1 MKPPRILALALAAL
15 VLTGGAAVATP
26 SLASWTDTE
35 YVRADAT
42 AADCT
47 VEGSVDTTAWGRMLT
62 GTLLGT
68 DLDPVVAIN
77 GITVENLD
85 PGVTSSA
92 TTSAVPTD
100 LGSDAW
106 SADLALSVLSAL
118 DVGAGIPLP
127 FDTDT
132 GAYTQYGRATSDGIS
147 VGASGAV
154 TAATGGLASL
164 DDPATATP
172 RLATLRL
179 STLIGSALPGLGV
192 DSADLADAELRIGTV
207 GAIAELDSCTSLW
220 AGSAPGADLL
230 RDYLVQDLGLALTSA
245 TVTDVASEIRASVTE
260 LETSLDALAPSGTAI
275 TGAALT
281 AVQSSLASIL
291 DLDLLGVDISLA
303 SLDTVTIGVDFD
315 LGAVVAAVSGEL
327 TDEVV
332 TIDLTSGVVHADLAA
347 LFDAAYGSSGGL
359 NGLPPNTSVLTAP
372 VLAELST
379 RAGAL
384 LTQFVDLTLQ
394 PALDEA
400 LQAATVSVVLD
411 ATLRTQATV
420 LFTTVNVLGLDL
432 HSEIIGTVGGFTGMP
447 GAPTPVV
454 ATTVTEA
461 SPGILNGL
469 LTLLGINLSS
479 LTTAVV
485 GAVAAPLVTDLVPV
499 IGSQVVAPLLTTA
512 TATTASTLSSL
523 TAVTVPAFVVAL
535 DPVLAALSTLV
546 DVTVNA
552 QPDQVGSVGEPDDA
566 QAGRWYQSAIHV
578 GIVDGSA
585 VSLAEFYLANAS
597 VGPNAL
603 R

>member
-1 MKPPRILALALAAL
+1 MKAPRFLALALAAL
-15 VLTGGAAVATP
+15 VVTSGAVGATP
-26 SLASWTDTE
+26 SLASWTDVE
-35 YVRADAT
+35 HVRSETA

-47 VEGSVDTTAWGRMLT
+47 VSGSVDSTAWGRMLT

-68 DLDPVVAIN
+68 DIDPVAAID

-85 PGVTSSA
+85 PALTSSA
-92 TTSAVPTD
+92 TTSAVPSD

-127 FDTDT
+127 FDSDT
-132 GAYTQYGRATSDGIS
+132 GTYTQYGRATSDGIS

-164 DDPATATP
+164 DDPGTATP
-172 RLATLRL
+172 RLASLSL
-179 STLIGSALPGLGV
+179 STLFGAALPGLGV
-192 DSADLADAELRIGTV
+192 DPADLADAELRIGTV
-207 GAIAELDSCTSLW
+207 GAIAELDSCASLW

-245 TVTDVASEIRASVTE
+245 TVTDVATEIRASVTD
-260 LETSLDALAPSGTAI
+260 LETTLDALAPAGTAI
-275 TGAALT
+275 TGAALA

-303 SLDTVTIGVDFD
+303 SLDGATIGVDFD
-315 LGAVVAAVSGEL
+315 LDPVVAAVSGEL
-327 TDEVV
+327 TDGVV
-332 TIDLTSGVVHADLAA
+332 TIDLTSGLVHADLAA
-347 LFDAAYGSSGGL
+347 LFDAAYSSSGGL
-359 NGLPPNTSVLTAP
+359 NGLPANTSVLTAP
-372 VLAELST
+372 VLAELSN

-384 LTQFVDLTLQ
+384 LTEFIDLTLQ
-394 PALDEA
+394 PALDAA
-400 LQAATVSVVLD
+400 LDAATVTVELD

-432 HSEIIGTVGGFTGMP
+432 HSEITGTVGGFTGMP

-461 SPGILNGL
+461 SPGILTTL
-469 LTLLGINLSS
+469 LALLGIDLSS

-485 GAVAAPLVTDLVPV
+485 GAIAAPLVTDLVPV
-499 IGSQVVAPLLTTA
+499 VGTQVVTPLLA
-512 TATTASTLSSL
+512 TATTATTSSVASL
-523 TAVTVPAFVVAL
+523 TTVTVPAFLVAL
-535 DPVLAALSTLV
+535 DPVLAAVRTLL

-552 QPDQVGSVGEPDDA
+552 QPDQAGSVGEPDGA
-566 QAGRWYQSAIHV
+566 VAGRWYQSALHV
-578 GIVDGSA
+578 GVVDGAAAS
-585 VSLAEFYLANAS
+585 VAEFYLANAS
-597 VGPNAL
+597 VGPNSL

>member
-15 VLTGGAAVATP
+15 VVTSGALVATP

-35 YVRADAT
+35 YVRSDARAT
-42 AADCT
+42 DCT

-68 DLDPVVAIN
+68 DLDPVAAID
-77 GITVENLD
+77 GITVENVE
-85 PGVTSSA
+85 PGITSAA

-106 SADLALSVLSAL
+106 SADFALSVLSGL

-127 FDTDT
+127 FDTST
-132 GAYTQYGRATSDGIS
+132 GVYTQYGRATSDGIS

-164 DDPATATP
+164 DDPSTATP

-179 STLIGSALPGLGV
+179 STLIGAALPGLGV

-207 GAIAELDSCTSLW
+207 GAIAELDSCASLW

-245 TVTDVASEIRASVTE
+245 TVTDVASEIRASVTA
-260 LETSLDALAPSGTAI
+260 LETTLDALAPGGTAI
-275 TGAALT
+275 SGPALASVQT
-281 AVQSSLASIL
+281 ALASIL

-303 SLDTVTIGVDFD
+303 SLDTATIGVDFD
-315 LGAVVAAVSGEL
+315 LDPVLAAVSGEL
-327 TDEVV
+327 TDGVV
-332 TIDLTSGVVHADLAA
+332 TIDLTSGLVHADLAA
-347 LFDAAYGSSGGL
+347 LFDEAYGSSGGL
-359 NGLPPNTSVLTAP
+359 NGLPANTSVLTAP

-379 RAGAL
+379 RAGLL
-384 LTQFVDLTLQ
+384 LTQFIDLTLQ
-394 PALDEA
+394 PALDAA
-400 LQAATVSVVLD
+400 LEAATVSVVLD

-432 HSEIIGTVGGFTGMP
+432 HSEITGTVGGFTGMP

-461 SPGILNGL
+461 SPGILNAL
-469 LTLLGINLSS
+469 LALLGIDLSS

-485 GAVAAPLVTDLVPV
+485 GAVAGPLVTDLVPV
-499 IGSQVVAPLLTTA
+499 VGTQVVAPLLA
-512 TATTASTLSSL
+512 TATTTAASSVSL
-523 TAVTVPAFVVAL
+523 LATVTVPAFLVAL
-535 DPVLAALSTLV
+535 DPVLAVLGTLV

-566 QAGRWYQSAIHV
+566 AVGRWFQSALHV
-578 GIVDGSA
+578 GVVDGGALS
-585 VSLAEFYLANAS
+585 VAEFYLANAS